1 MAANELH
8 QAYLS
13 LGSNIEPEINLRQA
27 VSLLKRRGQV
37 HEISS
42 VWESQSV
49 GYPGPNFLNL
59 CLCYSTALPP
69 RELKE
74 EVIRPIEA
82 ELGRVRHAEKNAPRT
97 IDIDIVLHDEKPL
110 NTDFWEYAFVAVPLA
125 ELLPDFIHPIRRE
138 RLARVAEQLR
148 SQVWIKRR
156 EDVVIS

>member
-1 MAANELH
+1 MSELH
-8 QAYLS
+8 RAYLS
-13 LGSNIEPEINLRQA
+13 LGSNIEPEINLCRAVDLLRRQ
-27 VSLLKRRGQV
+27 GEV

-42 VWESQSV
+42 AWESRSV
-49 GYPGPNFLNL
+49 GFPGPNFLNL

-82 ELGRVRHAEKNAPRT
+82 KLGRVRHAEKNAPRT
-97 IDIDIVLHDEKPL
+97 IDIDIVLFDDKPL

-125 ELLPDFIHPIRRE
+125 ELLPDFIHPIRGE
-138 RLARVAEQLR
+138 RLAQVAEQLR

-156 EDVVIS
+156 EDVIIS